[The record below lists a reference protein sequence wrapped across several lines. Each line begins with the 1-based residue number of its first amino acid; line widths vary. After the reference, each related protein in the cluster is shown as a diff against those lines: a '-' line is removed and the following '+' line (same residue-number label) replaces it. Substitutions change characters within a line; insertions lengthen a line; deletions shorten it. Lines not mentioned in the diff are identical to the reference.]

1 MIMLTVLTFSSE
13 RSACGISADLSIEG
27 RRENVVSK
35 IRKREFKL
43 MKINFFL
50 HAVPVTYA
58 SDEEKEVKRARVCE
72 REREGNVDEPPPKK
86 KGSSSSSKKE
96 RATALLTNA

>member
-58 SDEEKEVKRARVCE
+58 SDEEKEVKRARVC
-72 REREGNVDEPPPKK
+72 V
-86 KGSSSSSKKE
+86 
-96 RATALLTNA
+96 